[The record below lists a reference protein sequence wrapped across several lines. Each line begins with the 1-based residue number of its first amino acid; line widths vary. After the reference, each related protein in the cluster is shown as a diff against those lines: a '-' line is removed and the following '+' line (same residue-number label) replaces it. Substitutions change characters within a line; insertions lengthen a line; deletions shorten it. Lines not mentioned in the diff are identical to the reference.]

1 MTDGS
6 WPHLI
11 LYLDQGT
18 TLSLFAEIGTLN
30 REMAPYRRL
39 AEAGCPVTVLSW
51 AKGEDS
57 KLAAELAAIKVI
69 QNGTRLPNRVWMLLK
84 LMRLRADFGP
94 DAVLIT
100 NQLHGAYLPAVARLF
115 NRVDMVL
122 RFGYLASLNL
132 AEEHG
137 AKSWRVLCA
146 RINEAI
152 SARGAVAIIATTRSM
167 RDIFVARQPLAR
179 NKFTIVPNFVSD
191 AFVRLGSERVW
202 EPQENRRLRLV
213 YTGRLV
219 AAKQVDLIIQALA
232 LSLGHHLSVI
242 GHGPEGP
249 RLEAM
254 AAELGVSVFFHG
266 TVAHEALPEIYRD
279 RDVFATMTEYEGHP
293 KATIEAMAAGLVVV
307 APPVRGVDEVITDE
321 VTGLLV
327 EPTPRA
333 LAAALDRLAGDAAL
347 RRRLG
352 SAAARQAAQRYG
364 LDSYVASIAAI
375 ISQRPGQVSA
385 APQADGH
392 P

>member
-1 MTDGS
+1 MLG
-6 WPHLI
+6 
-11 LYLDQGT
+11 
-18 TLSLFAEIGTLN
+18 

-39 AEAGCPVTVLSW
+39 AEAGCPVTILSW
-51 AKGEDS
+51 AKGEDTA
-57 KLAAELAAIKVI
+57 LAAELAPIAVV
-69 QNGTRLPNRVWMLLK
+69 QNRTRLPNRIWMLLR
-84 LMRLRADFGP
+84 LLRLRADFGAK
-94 DAVLIT
+94 AVLIT
-100 NQLHGAYLPAVARLF
+100 NQLRGAYLPAVAQLV
-115 NRVDMVL
+115 NRIPLIL
-122 RFGYLASLNL
+122 RFGYLLSLHE

-137 AKSWRVLCA
+137 AKSWRTLCA
-146 RINEAI
+146 RINEAV
-152 SARGAVAIIATTRSM
+152 SGWAASWIIATTPSM
-167 RDIFVARQPLAR
+167 REVFAARLPFTR
-179 NKFTIVPNFVSD
+179 GKFTVVPNFVGD
-191 AFVRLGSERVW
+191 ALVRLGAERGRDT
-202 EPQENRRLRLV
+202 QEGSGLRLV
-213 YTGRLV
+213 YTGRL
-219 AAKQVDLIIQALA
+219 AGYKHVDHVIEAMA
-232 LSLGHHLSVI
+232 LSQGHHLSVI
-242 GHGPEGP
+242 GHGPERP

-254 AAELGVSVFFHG
+254 AAELGVSVSFHG

-352 SAAARQAAQRYG
+352 SAAAREAAQRYG